1 MSEKTKKKPID
12 QSEIEEKC
20 EQEAKNYHEEQE
32 EKEDDAA
39 VSVYWYQRFMKA
51 ESEKALIRRELAAER
66 DKMIKAERKML
77 KVESQMLK
85 VETKLLKVEKKLI
98 RSREATNKAKKFQ
111 EEANTELQCP
121 ICSEVYVEA
130 TTTNCG
136 HTFCHF
142 CIHKWMQLGHENCPV
157 CRMKV
162 TQKVAVKTLDNYT
175 DKVYEQCESETRRA
189 ERSTLK
195 EERLKLRRES
205 GREAEREEQ
214 RELLREGIEAWQ
226 AHYWQAE
233 REAMAWLAQ
242 WQADSERE
250 EEREG
255 VLEEDREA
263 EREEEIEGLQ
273 EAQRDAQREELRE
286 IWREAERETERE
298 ARREAVARREQQ
310 QQSLQQASRQ
320 LQYDTSSISITR
332 TPHVIRAQ
340 QFLEREELQE
350 AWREAQREELQEEW
364 REAQLWLWQ
373 MKELERR
380 D

>member
-1 MSEKTKKKPID
+1 MAEKRKKRLRD
-12 QSEIEEKC
+12 QPSSREEYELKVKKHC
-20 EQEAKNYHEEQE
+20 EERELR
-32 EKEDDAA
+32 EKKDKAGASAA
-39 VSVYWYQRFMKA
+39 AADETVNWHQRYIQA
-51 ESEKALIRRELAAER
+51 ESEKALIEKELAVER
-66 DKMIKAERKML
+66 DKLRNAERKIFV
-77 KVESQMLK
+77 VERQME
-85 VETKLLKVEKKLI
+85 ETE
-98 RSREATNKAKKFQ
+98 
-111 EEANTELQCP
+111 TEFQCP
-121 ICSEVYVEA
+121 ICNEVFIEA

-162 TQKVAVKTLDNYT
+162 TQKVAIKTLDNYT

-226 AHYWQAE
+226 AHYGQAE

-255 VLEEDREA
+255 NRKL
-263 EREEEIEGLQ
+263 LP
-273 EAQRDAQREELRE
+273 
-286 IWREAERETERE
+286 
-298 ARREAVARREQQ
+298 
-310 QQSLQQASRQ
+310 SL
-320 LQYDTSSISITR
+320 T
-332 TPHVIRAQ
+332 
-340 QFLEREELQE
+340 
-350 AWREAQREELQEEW
+350 
-364 REAQLWLWQ
+364 
-373 MKELERR
+373 
-380 D
+380 